1 MESVCVGAFILLFL
15 VAVMVIASPISLAIG
30 AIVYSIR
37 KNDQKRFP
45 QAVVVAI
52 LTLVLIVLLACI
64 ALLIWNPRI

>member
-1 MESVCVGAFILLFL
+1 MESVCVGAFILFFL

-45 QAVVVAI
+45 HAVAIAI
-52 LTLVLIVLLACI
+52 LTLVLIVSLACL